1 MSLGIEKT
9 TPLDHGFL
17 PWNRA
22 ANEGGTLLTSP
33 VYLQHLTTFLQHLT
47 TFLTCCKAEFPKS
60 AHGVNRNP
68 WWLTS
73 HTCRCSLTFH
83 LQAKIGKKKC
93 QIQYQLPEIIYVFF
107 GHPTH
112 SYVNLS
118 ICLGLWSVCGFR
130 NAVRNWD
137 KAHRRLVVYSK
148 VNEAPVSGAW
158 LENPR
163 NRESIGII
171 WDPCLKNRTIQLWLV
186 GGWATPL
193 KNIKVSWDDP
203 SQYVE
208 K

>member
-22 ANEGGTLLTSP
+22 ANEGGTLLTIP
-33 VYLQHLTTFLQHLT
+33 VYLQHLTTY
-47 TFLTCCKAEFPKS
+47 LTCCKAEFPKS

-83 LQAKIGKKKC
+83 LQAKIGKKNVKYNINY
-93 QIQYQLPEIIYVFF
+93 QKSYMFFWVIQPIAMYI
-107 GHPTH
+107 
-112 SYVNLS
+112 NLS

-171 WDPCLKNRTIQLWLV
+171 WDPCLKNRTI
-186 GGWATPL
+186 
-193 KNIKVSWDDP
+193 
-203 SQYVE
+203 
-208 K
+208 